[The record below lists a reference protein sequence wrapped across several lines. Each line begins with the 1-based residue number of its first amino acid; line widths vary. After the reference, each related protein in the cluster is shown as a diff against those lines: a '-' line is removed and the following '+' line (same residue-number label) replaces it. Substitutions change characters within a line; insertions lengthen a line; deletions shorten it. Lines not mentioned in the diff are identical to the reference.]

1 MEQEIV
7 RWVQYDNKIKEYNEK
22 NKLLRKEKEKLSQ
35 SIFDQLN
42 LEEKEK
48 EDYPHYSIQE
58 LNTKISCHQTK
69 TKEGFSNKFLLKC
82 FQEYF
87 KDEEEAKKLVAFI
100 EQNRNVET
108 KIVLKRDSM
117 N

>member
-7 RWVQYDNKIKEYNEK
+7 RWVHYDNKIKENNEK
-22 NKLLRKEKEKLSQ
+22 NKLLRNEKEKISQ
-35 SIFDQLN
+35 SIFDQLD
-42 LEEKEK
+42 LEDKSK
-48 EDYPHYSIQE
+48 EDYPQYLIEE
-58 LNTKISCHQTK
+58 LNVKISCHQTK

-87 KDEEEAKKLVAFI
+87 KDEEEAKKLLLFI
-100 EQNRNVET
+100 EQNRNIE
-108 KIVLKRDSM
+108 KKMVLKTDSM